1 MSYGPNP
8 WQQRH
13 WDWRAAANFMAGG
26 LGGGLIVAT
35 TLAGGPAWLHGAG
48 ALLVAAG
55 LAAVWFEI
63 GRPWRALNVVLHARR
78 SWMSREAMVAP
89 ALLAAAAAAA
99 FGLPGA
105 AAAAGLLALTFV
117 VCQGCILRAAR
128 GIPAWREPLV
138 VPLIVATGLAEG
150 AGLWLLATSA
160 ATSAHGPA
168 SLPLWGW
175 LAAALLAR
183 LLLWTHWRGR
193 ISAAPRT
200 LAAIDRAGHPFKA
213 TTLLPLALAVIV
225 ALAPL
230 PPAATGLLQLL
241 AGAAAVF
248 GGLWF
253 KFTLVTRAAFN
264 QGFALPHLP
273 VRGVPRR
280 EP

>member
-13 WDWRAAANFMAGG
+13 WDWRAAANFMGGG
-26 LGGGLIVAT
+26 LGSGLIVAT
-35 TLAGGPAWLHGAG
+35 TLAAGPAWLHGAG
-48 ALLVAAG
+48 ALLVAGG
-55 LAAVWFEI
+55 LAAVWWEI
-63 GRPWRALNVVLHARR
+63 GRPWRALNVVLHPRR
-78 SWMSREAMVAP
+78 SWMSREALLAP
-89 ALLAAAAAAA
+89 PLLAAAAAAA
-99 FGLPGA
+99 FQLPGA
-105 AAAAGLLALTFV
+105 AVAAALLALAFV
-117 VCQGCILRAAR
+117 VCQGCILQAAR

-160 ATSAHGPA
+160 QVPA
-168 SLPLWGW
+168 SLLLWGW

-183 LLLWTHWRGR
+183 LLLWTRWRGR
-193 ISAAPRT
+193 IAAAPRS
-200 LAAIDRAGHPFKA
+200 LAAIDRSGHPFKA
-213 TTLLPLALAVIV
+213 ATLLPLAIAVIV

-241 AGAAAVF
+241 AGGAAVA